1 MSWSEFE
8 NVFGKVVVG
17 VFAVYAASLAL
28 TLALVILL

>member
-8 NVFGKVVVG
+8 KVFGKVMVG

-28 TLALVILL
+28 TLTLIILI